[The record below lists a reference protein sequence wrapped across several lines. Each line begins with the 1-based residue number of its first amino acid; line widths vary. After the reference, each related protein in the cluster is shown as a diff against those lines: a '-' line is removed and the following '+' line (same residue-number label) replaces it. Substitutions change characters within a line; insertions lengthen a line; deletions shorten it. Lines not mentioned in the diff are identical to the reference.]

1 MAPRLLRLGGG
12 PPTDAPRAAT
22 DGAAKVAADD
32 AADGAAGVPSDAQT
46 ERAPATPP
54 AVAAAAVAPPD
65 PAMARSGG
73 KMDVPAAAA
82 ATATP
87 AIVAAADQPGGE
99 TESAPATPPA
109 AAAAVA
115 TPDPATAR
123 PGGKVDV
130 PTAAPAAA
138 PAIVAAA
145 DRPGGETRGET
156 GPETGVPA
164 AASAE
169 AARMGDP
176 AAGRGRRSTA
186 PPARIPAPARR
197 GPRIGAAAALGGG
210 LALALVAALTLG
222 ALAAL
227 ALRAEPGR
235 GLGPAEWAAVR
246 FTLLQSLLS
255 AALSAALAV
264 PVARALAR
272 RRFPGRTAMTT
283 LLGAPFLLPA
293 IVAVFGLVAIW
304 GRGGLVSDALALLG
318 LGPLDVYGL
327 RGVVLAHVFFNLPL
341 VARLLLQGWAAIPA
355 EQLRLAAQL
364 GFGPRDVFLRIEL
377 PMLRAVLPGAATLV
391 FLLCMTSFAVALT
404 LGGGPRAT
412 TVELAIY
419 QAIRFDFD
427 LGRAAWL
434 AVIQFGICAAA
445 AALALRAAT
454 PAGFA
459 AGLGAPPRRWDAGGA
474 GPRAADAVALAA
486 LALFL
491 GLPLGAVALRGL
503 AGLAALPAQVWPAAG
518 LSLAIALVSAGL
530 AFALGLG
537 LAGLADA
544 LRARDGR
551 GRSLGVE
558 TFGLMS
564 LAASP
569 FVIGTGLFI
578 LLNPVANPF
587 ALALPVT
594 AAVNAAMALP
604 FVLRALL
611 PALSEARE
619 IDGRLADSLGMTG
632 LARFRLAVWPRLRR
646 PAGFAAGL
654 AAAFSM
660 GDLGVIALFAPP
672 EVATLPLLM
681 QRLMAAYR
689 MDAAAAVALVLV
701 GLTLALFWSFDRW
714 GRRHAA

>member
-1 MAPRLLRLGGG
+1 MAPRLLRLGPG
-12 PPTDAPRAAT
+12 
-22 DGAAKVAADD
+22 
-32 AADGAAGVPSDAQT
+32 
-46 ERAPATPP
+46 APAGP
-54 AVAAAAVAPPD
+54 APADASPAGAAAA
-65 PAMARSGG
+65 
-73 KMDVPAAAA
+73 
-82 ATATP
+82 
-87 AIVAAADQPGGE
+87 
-99 TESAPATPPA
+99 
-109 AAAAVA
+109 
-115 TPDPATAR
+115 R
-123 PGGKVDV
+123 PQS
-130 PTAAPAAA
+130 PAAA
-138 PAIVAAA
+138 PAPMGA
-145 DRPGGETRGET
+145 PGGR
-156 GPETGVPA
+156 PV
-164 AASAE
+164 
-169 AARMGDP
+169 
-176 AAGRGRRSTA
+176 
-186 PPARIPAPARR
+186 PARR
-197 GPRIGAAAALGGG
+197 RPRIGTAAALGGG
-210 LALALVAALTLG
+210 LALVLVAALTLG
-222 ALAAL
+222 TLAAL

-246 FTLLQSLLS
+246 FTLTQSLLS

-272 RRFPGRTAMTT
+272 RRFPGRDAMTT

-304 GRGGLVSDALALLG
+304 GRGGLVSDALAPFG
-318 LGPLDVYGL
+318 LGPLDIYGL

-355 EQLRLAAQL
+355 EQFRLAAQL
-364 GFGPRDVFLRIEL
+364 GFRPRDVFLRIEI
-377 PMLRAVLPGAATLV
+377 PMLRAVLPGAAALV

-434 AVIQFGICAAA
+434 GLIQFGLCAAA

-459 AGLGAPPRRWDAGGA
+459 AGLGAAPRRWDAAGA
-474 GPRAADAVALAA
+474 GPRAADAAALGA

-491 GLPLGAVALRGL
+491 GLPLAAVALRGL
-503 AGLAALPAQVWPAAG
+503 AGLPALPPQTWPAAG
-518 LSLAIALVSAGL
+518 LSLAVALLSAAL

-544 LRARDGR
+544 LRSRGR
-551 GRSLGVE
+551 GLGVE
-558 TFGLMS
+558 AFGLMS

-578 LLNPVANPF
+578 LLHPIANPF

-611 PALSEARE
+611 PALTEARE
-619 IDGRLADSLGMTG
+619 ADGRLADSLGMRG

-689 MDAAAAVALVLV
+689 MEAAAAVALVLV
-701 GLTLALFWSFDRW
+701 ALTLALFWTLDRW
-714 GRRHAA
+714 GRRHAG